1 MRTGGPLALTLL
13 LASLPGCAT
22 APAPSR
28 SGSVEAD
35 LDATPR
41 RTEAERA
48 LVRGLVALKMGDY
61 GAARA
66 QLAALADACPDT
78 PAGNRALLG
87 WMSLEIDPRNPDR
100 DLVTAR
106 RLGERYLL
114 GPGKPAWTEP
124 AAKTLYLLALDVG
137 AGLPPRPTGET
148 PAEGEAEAGPEG
160 EVEPQ
165 AAADVAD
172 EELEGAEEAVA
183 EEPGRLPLAASP
195 PVVPGDCG
203 MEGEGPRVGPLEPP
217 SLSEPALALRHRDL
231 QGERDSLQ
239 VAVQRMERQI
249 SELQRELERIRE
261 TLRP

>member
-1 MRTGGPLALTLL
+1 M
-13 LASLPGCAT
+13 
-22 APAPSR
+22 
-28 SGSVEAD
+28 EAE
-35 LDATPR
+35 LDAAPR

-66 QLAALADACPDT
+66 QLSALADACADT

-124 AAKTLYLLALDVG
+124 AAKTLYLLALDLG
-137 AGLPPRPTGET
+137 AGLPPRPAEET
-148 PAEGEAEAGPEG
+148 AAEGEAEPEGEAGPEG
-160 EVEPQ
+160 EVEPL
-165 AAADVAD
+165 AEAEVLD
-172 EELEGAEEAVA
+172 EEHQETQETAA
-183 EEPGRLPLAASP
+183 EEPRRLPLAASP
-195 PVVPGDCG
+195 PVVPRDCS

-217 SLSEPALALRHRDL
+217 SLSEPALALRHREL
-231 QGERDSLQ
+231 QGERDSLH
-239 VAVQRMERQI
+239 VAVQRLEREV